1 MARIMVEIEAE
12 PTIGIEAQTLG
23 PFGSWGEALAGVEA
37 WIAEH
42 EQDDAEEPVM
52 GWMPIIGKDLDTGET
67 KTFIDDHTNY
77 WEDDNG

>member
-1 MARIMVEIEAE
+1 
-12 PTIGIEAQTLG
+12 
-23 PFGSWGEALAGVEA
+23 LAGVEA